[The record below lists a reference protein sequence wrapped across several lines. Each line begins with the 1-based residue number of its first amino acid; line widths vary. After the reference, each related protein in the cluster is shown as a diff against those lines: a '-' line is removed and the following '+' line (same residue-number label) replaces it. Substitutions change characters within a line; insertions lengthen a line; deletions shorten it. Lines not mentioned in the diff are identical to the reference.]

1 MSKQSPVMAIITHES
16 EQGFAHQVANALGY
30 SFADVVIG
38 NPRDAATALAARDTS
53 PRYLII
59 DIGDRSADV
68 LPEIDSLAEHCEE
81 GTRVVVIGSVN
92 DVNFYRELRTR
103 GVIEY
108 FTRPA
113 KVPEIRAALYFE
125 NTGTKEGNGKVI
137 ACMSAA
143 SGDGASTIA
152 LNTAF
157 SLATEYRK
165 SVVLVDMD
173 YQFGMVAK
181 NLDLTTPFG
190 IKELFEHP
198 DRGIDSTLIDRMI
211 ATYGSNRLKIIASPN
226 QLHSLPDVNTEVVR
240 DLVAILR
247 RDYDVVVLDLPHIW
261 TPWVATAL
269 TQSTH
274 AVMVAQLWLR
284 SVTHSSRLLSAW
296 RNVGVD
302 NNQISLI
309 INRSGAKFK
318 EAVSPRD
325 FERVCA
331 APIRYYFVNDIK
343 TVVAAEN
350 QGKTLLEVGNSQLA
364 KQFKEFA
371 GFFEKGSG
379 ADDTAPV
386 AAAKKTG
393 LSGLLGK
400 K

>member
-1 MSKQSPVMAIITHES
+1 MAILAQES
-16 EQGFAHQVANALGY
+16 EQAFAHQVANALGHPL
-30 SFADVVIG
+30 ADIVIG
-38 NPRDAATALAARDTS
+38 SPKDAITTLAARESS

-59 DIGDRSADV
+59 DIGERGSDI
-68 LPEIDSLAEHCEE
+68 LPEIDAIAEYCEE
-81 GTRVVVIGSVN
+81 GTRVVIIGSIN
-92 DVNFYRELRTR
+92 DVNFYRELRVR

-113 KVPEIRAALYFE
+113 KINEVRAALYSE
-125 NTGTKEGNGKVI
+125 NTASKGGAGQVI
-137 ACMSAA
+137 AFMSAA
-143 SGDGASTIA
+143 SGDGASTVA
-152 LNTAF
+152 LNTAY
-157 SLATEYRK
+157 SLAAEYRK
-165 SVVLVDMD
+165 SVVLIDMD

-211 ATYGSNRLKIIASPN
+211 ATYGTSRLKIIGAPN
-226 QLHSLPDVNTEVVR
+226 QLYPFPDVRTEVVG
-240 DLVAILR
+240 DLIGILR
-247 RDYDVVVLDLPHIW
+247 RNYDVVIIDLPHLW

-274 AVMVAQLWLR
+274 AVMIAQLWLR

-296 RNVGVD
+296 RNIGLD

-318 EAVSPRD
+318 EAVSARD

-331 APIRYYFVNDIK
+331 IPIRYYFANDIK
-343 TVVAAEN
+343 SIVSAEN
-350 QGKTLLEVGNSQLA
+350 QGKTLLETGNSALSR
-364 KQFKEFA
+364 QFKEFA
-371 GFFEKGSG
+371 GFFDKGSTMG
-379 ADDTAPV
+379 TNSEEAQT
-386 AAAKKTG
+386 KLKF
-393 LSGLLGK
+393 SGLLGK

>member
-1 MSKQSPVMAIITHES
+1 MAIIPQES
-16 EQGFAHQVANALGY
+16 EQGFAHQIANALGY
-30 SFADVVIG
+30 PFADIVIG
-38 NPRDAATALAARDTS
+38 SPHDAATALAARDTS

-59 DIGDRSADV
+59 DIGNRSADI
-68 LPEIDSLAEHCEE
+68 LPEIDTIAEYCEE
-81 GTRVVVIGSVN
+81 GTRVAVIGSVN

-113 KVPEIRAALYFE
+113 KVADIRAALYYE
-125 NTGTKEGNGKVI
+125 NTGAKEGGGKVI
-137 ACMSAA
+137 AFMSAA

-152 LNTAF
+152 LNTAY

-211 ATYGSNRLKIIASPN
+211 ATYNSSRLKIIAAPN
-226 QLHSLPDVNTEVVR
+226 PLLNFPDMRIEVIR
-240 DLVAILR
+240 DLLAILR
-247 RDYDVVVLDLPHIW
+247 REYDIVVLDLPHIW

-269 TQSTH
+269 SQSTH
-274 AVMVAQLWLR
+274 VVMVAQLWLR

-296 RNVGVD
+296 RSVGVD
-302 NNQISLI
+302 NQQISLL

-343 TVVAAEN
+343 SVVAAEN
-350 QGKTLLEVGNSQLA
+350 QGKTLLEAGNSLLCR
-364 KQFKEFA
+364 QFKEFA
-371 GFFEKGSG
+371 GFFEKATGTT
-379 ADDTAPV
+379 DTA
-386 AAAKKTG
+386 AATPARSG

>member
-1 MSKQSPVMAIITHES
+1 MAIVTHEN
-16 EQGFAHQVANALGY
+16 EQGFAHQVANSLGY
-30 SFADVVIG
+30 PFADVVIG
-38 NPRDAATALAARDTS
+38 NPRDAAPALAARDTS

-59 DIGDRSADV
+59 DIGDRGADI
-68 LPEIDSLAEHCEE
+68 LPEIDAVAEYCEE
-81 GTRVVVIGSVN
+81 GTRVVVIGSIN

-113 KVPEIRAALYFE
+113 KVPDIRAALYME
-125 NTGTKEGNGKVI
+125 SAASTKDGVGKVI
-137 ACMSAA
+137 AFMSAA

-152 LNTAF
+152 LNTAY

-211 ATYGSNRLKIIASPN
+211 ATYSTSRLKIIAAPN
-226 QLHSLPDVNTEVVR
+226 QLHSLPDVRTEIIR
-240 DLVAILR
+240 DLIAILR
-247 RDYDVVVLDLPHIW
+247 RDYEFVVLDLPHIW
-261 TPWVATAL
+261 TPWIATAL

-274 AVMVAQLWLR
+274 AVIAAQLWLR

-296 RNVGVD
+296 RNVGVAND
-302 NNQISLI
+302 QISLL

-331 APIRYYFVNDIK
+331 NPIRYYFVNDIK
-343 TVVAAEN
+343 SVVAAEN
-350 QGKTLLEVGNSQLA
+350 QGKTLLEVGNSLLCR
-364 KQFKEFA
+364 QFKEFA
-371 GFFEKGSG
+371 GFFDKSSAEGTQ
-379 ADDTAPV
+379 AEAPP
-386 AAAKKTG
+386 AGKSK

>member
-1 MSKQSPVMAIITHES
+1 MNRQSPVMAIVTHEN

-30 SFADVVIG
+30 PFADVVIG
-38 NPRDAATALAARDTS
+38 SPRDGATALAARDVS

-59 DIGDRSADV
+59 DIGERAGDI
-68 LPEIDSLAEHCEE
+68 LPEIDAIAEYCEE

-113 KVPEIRAALYFE
+113 KIADIRTALYFE
-125 NTGTKEGNGKVI
+125 NTTGKEGAGKVI

-152 LNTAF
+152 LNTAY

-211 ATYGSNRLKIIASPN
+211 ATYSTSRLKIIAAPN
-226 QLHSLPDVNTEVVR
+226 QLLQFPDVRAEVIR
-240 DLVAILR
+240 DLIAILR
-247 RDYDVVVLDLPHIW
+247 RDYDAVVLDLPHIW
-261 TPWVATAL
+261 TPWVAAAL
-269 TQSTH
+269 AQSTH

-284 SVTHSSRLLSAW
+284 SVTHSSRLLSVW
-296 RNVGVD
+296 RNNGV
-302 NNQISLI
+302 NNDQISLL

-325 FERVCA
+325 FERVCTS
-331 APIRYYFVNDIK
+331 PIRYYFVNDIK
-343 TVVAAEN
+343 SVVAAEN
-350 QGKTLLEVGNSQLA
+350 QGKTLLEAGNSLLCR
-364 KQFKEFA
+364 QFKEFA
-371 GFFEKGSG
+371 GFFDKSDGAENTQITTSG
-379 ADDTAPV
+379 AK
-386 AAAKKTG
+386 AK